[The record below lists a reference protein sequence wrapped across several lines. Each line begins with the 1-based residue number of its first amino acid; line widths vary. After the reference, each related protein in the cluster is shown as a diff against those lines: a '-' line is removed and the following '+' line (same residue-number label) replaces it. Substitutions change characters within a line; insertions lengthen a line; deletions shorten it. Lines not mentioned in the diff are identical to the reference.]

1 MTSTTTLL
9 AAVDLSEEEARSI
22 TAQIRDSIQVAC
34 QLIAKAYQGRVWLA
48 LGYETWDSYLHAEFG
63 AGPLQVPRE
72 DRTAMVTSL
81 RDAGMSTRA
90 IAAAA
95 GVDQSTVVRDLRAGD
110 ANASPGEAPKAT
122 GLDGKQYPRS
132 RPRVDPPGTTDGS
145 AVDDAAVPD
154 VRPKKRGSS
163 RTGTK
168 TYYCKSDVVNRAAA
182 RDLVASLSGYEIGLR
197 DARSI
202 DPAITNDEA
211 TRCAS
216 ELTKVIRALR
226 KLARMFEERYQVT
239 ARPEGTINNDH
250 QP

>member
-110 ANASPGEAPKAT
+110 ANASPGEAPRAT
-122 GLDGKQYPRS
+122 GLDGKQYPRR
-132 RPRVDPPGTTDGS
+132 RPRVDPPVTTDGS

-154 VRPKKRGSS
+154 VTPKPPAKRGST

-168 TYYCKSDVVNRAAA
+168 TYYRRSDVLS
-182 RDLVASLSGYEIGLR
+182 RDAVFNVVSALGGFDIGLR
-197 DARSI
+197 DAKAT
-202 DPAITNDEA
+202 DPAITDGEA
-211 TRCAS
+211 ARWADDLSTA
-216 ELTKVIRALR
+216 IRNLR
-226 KLARMFEERYQVT
+226 RLAQMLKERPKGPSFAKKGHPT
-239 ARPEGTINNDH
+239 P
-250 QP
+250 